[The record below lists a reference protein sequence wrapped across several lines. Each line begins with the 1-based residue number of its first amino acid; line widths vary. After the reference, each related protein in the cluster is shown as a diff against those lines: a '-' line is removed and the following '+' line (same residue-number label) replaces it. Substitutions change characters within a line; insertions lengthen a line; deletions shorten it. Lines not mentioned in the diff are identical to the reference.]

1 MISSIKFWIDFY
13 HLDGIRVDA
22 VSNMLYLDYDDA
34 PWTPNKDG
42 GNLNY
47 EGYYFLQRLNDV
59 IKLVHPDVMMIAEES
74 SSATQIT
81 DTKDTDGLGFDY
93 KWNMGWMN
101 DIRSEERRVGKE
113 CRSRWSPYH

>member
-47 EGYYFLQRLNDV
+47 EGYYFLKRLNDV
-59 IKLVHPDVMMIAEES
+59 IKQAHPDVMMIAEES

-81 DTKDTDGLGFDY
+81 DTKDSDGLGFDY

-101 DIRSEERRVGKE
+101 DILRSTKKIRFIVNTTLT
-113 CRSRWSPYH
+113 W